1 MRIVVVVACLLIQLC
16 VGILYLWS
24 VFNNAVTEH
33 FGWNARSA
41 SMVSSFMIFGFVLGN
56 LIGGFLQDKTNP
68 RLISFVGCFMF
79 CLGIFLTSLLT
90 EKTVALIYLTYSG
103 LGGLG
108 CGFAYGC
115 VLSCLQKWF
124 PDNRGFASG
133 LSVSAFG
140 LSTVLFG
147 PVAQT
152 LLNRLGVP
160 HTFMTLAGVFLLATM
175 TACCFVRLP
184 PRVQSVENQ
193 NKSAQLA
200 EGLTPLQ
207 TMRLFPF
214 WCIALS
220 CFFINA
226 TWNIVVP
233 VIKSLGMER
242 GLSESI
248 AVLAV
253 SITGVANAAGRLGMA
268 TASDKI
274 GRTNTI
280 IFLAALTA
288 VCAVALIWAQ
298 GGFYVTVI
306 ALTAFAYGG
315 PSATFPAMT
324 TDISGA
330 FQRHQLRHSHAGAG
344 LLLRGFQLAQRLAC
358 GSDGRFFRKLYPR
371 RRNLRASDN
380 TYARLSQNSE
390 KNRLKKNQRSPQR
403 RPFFCCALFVFVC
416 QAAFLAS
423 TDLRRKNL
431 TTAGHLSINIATTV
445 LSSSQ
450 NH

>member
-193 NKSAQLA
+193 NKPAQLA
-200 EGLTPLQ
+200 EGLTPLR

-253 SITGVANAAGRLGMA
+253 SITGIANAAGRLGMA

-298 GGFYVTVI
+298 GVFYVTVI
-306 ALTAFAYGG
+306 ADRLCPAVT
-315 PSATFPAMT
+315 SATFPAMT
-324 TDISGA
+324 TDISGGSSGTNYGIA
-330 FQRHQLRHSHAGAG
+330 AQNG
-344 LLLRGFQLAQRLAC
+344 LLRGFQLAQRLAC

-380 TYARLSQNSE
+380 TYARLSQNGE
-390 KNRLKKNQRSPQR
+390 KNCLKKPTVSTKETVFLLR
-403 RPFFCCALFVFVC
+403 FFCFLFV
-416 QAAFLAS
+416 
-423 TDLRRKNL
+423 RRRFWRRRTCGGK
-431 TTAGHLSINIATTV
+431 T
-445 LSSSQ
+445 
-450 NH
+450 

>member
-79 CLGIFLTSLLT
+79 CLGIFLTALLT

-214 WCIALS
+214 
-220 CFFINA
+220 
-226 TWNIVVP
+226 
-233 VIKSLGMER
+233 
-242 GLSESI
+242 
-248 AVLAV
+248 
-253 SITGVANAAGRLGMA
+253 
-268 TASDKI
+268 
-274 GRTNTI
+274 
-280 IFLAALTA
+280 
-288 VCAVALIWAQ
+288 
-298 GGFYVTVI
+298 
-306 ALTAFAYGG
+306 
-315 PSATFPAMT
+315 
-324 TDISGA
+324 
-330 FQRHQLRHSHAGAG
+330 
-344 LLLRGFQLAQRLAC
+344 
-358 GSDGRFFRKLYPR
+358 
-371 RRNLRASDN
+371 
-380 TYARLSQNSE
+380 
-390 KNRLKKNQRSPQR
+390 
-403 RPFFCCALFVFVC
+403 
-416 QAAFLAS
+416 
-423 TDLRRKNL
+423 
-431 TTAGHLSINIATTV
+431 
-445 LSSSQ
+445 
-450 NH
+450 

>member
-1 MRIVVVVACLLIQLC
+1 MSKKEKSMRIVVVVACLLIQLC

-200 EGLTPLQ
+200 EGLTPLS
-207 TMRLFPF
+207 TRRG
-214 WCIALS
+214 ISS
-220 CFFINA
+220 C
-226 TWNIVVP
+226 P
-233 VIKSLGMER
+233 SSK
-242 GLSESI
+242 
-248 AVLAV
+248 V
-253 SITGVANAAGRLGMA
+253 SAWNAACP
-268 TASDKI
+268 K
-274 GRTNTI
+274 
-280 IFLAALTA
+280 ALP
-288 VCAVALIWAQ
+288 CLQ
-298 GGFYVTVI
+298 
-306 ALTAFAYGG
+306 
-315 PSATFPAMT
+315 
-324 TDISGA
+324 
-330 FQRHQLRHSHAGAG
+330 
-344 LLLRGFQLAQRLAC
+344 
-358 GSDGRFFRKLYPR
+358 
-371 RRNLRASDN
+371 
-380 TYARLSQNSE
+380 
-390 KNRLKKNQRSPQR
+390 
-403 RPFFCCALFVFVC
+403 
-416 QAAFLAS
+416 
-423 TDLRRKNL
+423 
-431 TTAGHLSINIATTV
+431 
-445 LSSSQ
+445 
-450 NH
+450 

>member
-193 NKSAQLA
+193 NKPAQLA
-200 EGLTPLQ
+200 EGLTPLR

-298 GGFYVTVI
+298 GGFT
-306 ALTAFAYGG
+306 
-315 PSATFPAMT
+315 
-324 TDISGA
+324 
-330 FQRHQLRHSHAGAG
+330 
-344 LLLRGFQLAQRLAC
+344 
-358 GSDGRFFRKLYPR
+358 
-371 RRNLRASDN
+371 
-380 TYARLSQNSE
+380 
-390 KNRLKKNQRSPQR
+390 
-403 RPFFCCALFVFVC
+403 
-416 QAAFLAS
+416 
-423 TDLRRKNL
+423 
-431 TTAGHLSINIATTV
+431 
-445 LSSSQ
+445 
-450 NH
+450 

>member
-1 MRIVVVVACLLIQLC
+1 MNKKEKSRRLIVVIACLLIQLC

-24 VFNNAVTEH
+24 VFNGAVAQH
-33 FGWNARSA
+33 FDWDARSA
-41 SMVSSFMIFGFVLGN
+41 NMVSSFMIFGFVLGN
-56 LIGGFLQDKTNP
+56 LTGGFLQDKTNP
-68 RLISFVGCFMF
+68 RLICFVGCIMF

-90 EKTVALIYLTYSG
+90 DKTIWLIYLTYSG

-124 PDNRGFASG
+124 PHNRGFASG

-140 LSTVLFG
+140 LSSVLFG
-147 PVAQT
+147 PVAQA
-152 LLNRLGVP
+152 LLDRLGVP
-160 HTFMTLAGVFLLATM
+160 RTFMTLAGVFLAVTV

-184 PRVQSVENQ
+184 DNLQNRQQSGQETETELKV
-193 NKSAQLA
+193 SHAS
-200 EGLTPLQ
+200 GLTPLQ
-207 TMRLFPF
+207 TMKLVPF

-242 GLSESI
+242 GLSESL
-248 AVLAV
+248 AVITV
-253 SITGVANAAGRLGMA
+253 SITGIANAAGRLGMA

-274 GRTNTI
+274 GRTGTI

-288 VCAVALIWAQ
+288 ACATALIWAR
-298 GGFYVTVI
+298 GALFVVVI

-324 TDISGA
+324 TDIGGARYSGTNYGIA
-330 FQRHQLRHSHAGAG
+330 MLGLGFSSVVFNWLSG
-344 LLLRGFQLAQRLAC
+344 LLTEST
-358 GSDGRFFRKLYPR
+358 GSFS
-371 RRNLRASDN
+371 ASLVMAAL
-380 TYARLSQNSE
+380 TCLVPIILMVVY
-390 KNRLKKNQRSPQR
+390 KK
-403 RPFFCCALFVFVC
+403 
-416 QAAFLAS
+416 
-423 TDLRRKNL
+423 
-431 TTAGHLSINIATTV
+431 TAKKIA
-445 LSSSQ
+445 
-450 NH
+450 

>member
-200 EGLTPLQ
+200 EGLTPLR

-298 GGFYVTVI
+298 GVFYVTVI

-315 PSATFPAMT
+315 LRY
-324 TDISGA
+324 ISRNDYGYKRRA

-380 TYARLSQNSE
+380 TYARLSQNGE
-390 KNRLKKNQRSPQR
+390 KNCLKKPTVSTKETR
-403 RPFFCCALFVFVC
+403 FFVALFLFFIC

-445 LSSSQ
+445 LSNSQ

>member
-1 MRIVVVVACLLIQLC
+1 MSKKEKSMRIVVVVACLLIQLC

-79 CLGIFLTSLLT
+79 CLGIFLTALLT

-200 EGLTPLQ
+200 EGLTPLR

-253 SITGVANAAGRLGMA
+253 SITGIANAAGRLGMA

-298 GGFYVTVI
+298 GVFYVTVI

-330 FQRHQLRHSHAGAG
+330 RFSGTNYGIAMLGLGFSSVVFNWLSG
-344 LLLRGFQLAQRLAC
+344 LLVEATGGFSASFILAAATCVPPIILMLVY
-358 GSDGRFFRKLYPR
+358 RKT
-371 RRNLRASDN
+371 A
-380 TYARLSQNSE
+380 
-390 KNRLKKNQRSPQR
+390 KK
-403 RPFFCCALFVFVC
+403 
-416 QAAFLAS
+416 
-423 TDLRRKNL
+423 
-431 TTAGHLSINIATTV
+431 IA
-445 LSSSQ
+445 
-450 NH
+450 

>member
-1 MRIVVVVACLLIQLC
+1 MNKKEKSTRIIVVVACLLIQLC

-24 VFNNAVTEH
+24 VFNGSVAKYFE
-33 FGWNARSA
+33 WDSSSA
-41 SMVSSFMIFGFVLGN
+41 NMVSSFMIFGFVLGN
-56 LIGGFLQDKTNP
+56 LLGGFLQDKTNP
-68 RLISFVGCFMF
+68 RIICFVGCFMF

-90 EKTVALIYLTYSG
+90 SDTVWLIYLTYSG

-124 PDNRGFASG
+124 PNNRGFASG

-140 LSTVLFG
+140 LSTVLFS
-147 PVAQT
+147 PIAQA
-152 LLNRLGVP
+152 LLDKLGVP
-160 HTFMTLAGVFLLATM
+160 NTFAVLAGVFFVATM
-175 TACCFVRLP
+175 VACFFVKLP
-184 PRVQSVENQ
+184 AQTTQNNATEQNQ
-193 NKSAQLA
+193 ADLTVSHAS
-200 EGLTPLQ
+200 GLTPLE
-207 TMRLFPF
+207 TMKLLPF

-242 GLSESI
+242 GLTENL
-248 AVLAV
+248 AVLTV
-253 SITGVANAAGRLGMA
+253 SLTGIANAVGRLGMA

-280 IFLAALTA
+280 IFLAVLTA
-288 VCAVALIWAQ
+288 VCATALIWAN
-298 GGFYVTVI
+298 GILFVIVI

-330 FQRHQLRHSHAGAG
+330 RYSGTNYGIAMLGLGFSSVVFTWLSG
-344 LLLRGFQLAQRLAC
+344 LLTDATGSFSASLILA
-358 GSDGRFFRKLYPR
+358 
-371 RRNLRASDN
+371 
-380 TYARLSQNSE
+380 
-390 KNRLKKNQRSPQR
+390 
-403 RPFFCCALFVFVC
+403 
-416 QAAFLAS
+416 
-423 TDLRRKNL
+423 
-431 TTAGHLSINIATTV
+431 ATTCV
-445 LSSSQ
+445 VPIILMFVYKKTAKKIA
-450 NH
+450 